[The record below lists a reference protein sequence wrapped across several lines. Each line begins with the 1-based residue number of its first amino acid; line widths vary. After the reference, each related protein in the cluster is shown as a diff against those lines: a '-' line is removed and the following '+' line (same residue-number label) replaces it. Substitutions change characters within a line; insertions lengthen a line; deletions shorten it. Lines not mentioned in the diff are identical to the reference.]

1 MMKYGYPLLN
11 GFRGLSFL
19 DENTSENAQ
28 GLEIQKYNK
37 EEMNNNIENEDE
49 NEQYVKYIEG
59 NNNP

>member
-1 MMKYGYPLLN
+1 MDTQFLN
-11 GFRGLSFL
+11 GFQGLSIL
-19 DENTSENAQ
+19 DENTSDNAQ